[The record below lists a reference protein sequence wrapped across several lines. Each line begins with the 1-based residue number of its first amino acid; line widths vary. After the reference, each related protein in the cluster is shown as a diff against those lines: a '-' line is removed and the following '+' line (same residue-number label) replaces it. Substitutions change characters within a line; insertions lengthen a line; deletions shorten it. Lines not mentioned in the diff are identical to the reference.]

1 MMRIFISIKQ
11 AGKRKDYI
19 TKKEL
24 VLPKVPLNLREL
36 ISGIVQINVVEYN
49 NKARE
54 PWIMNYLSSEEIENQ
69 AETGKVGFGEPKN
82 SQQADVTKAI
92 AAALT
97 AFEDGI
103 YRVFSD
109 EKEISELD
117 EMLSLNEGDVLT
129 FIRFTMLAGR
139 MW

>member
-1 MMRIFISIKQ
+1 LS
-11 AGKRKDYI
+11 
-19 TKKEL
+19 E
-24 VLPKVPLNLREL
+24 VPLNLREI
-36 ISGIVQINVVEYN
+36 ISEIVQINVGEYN
-49 NKARE
+49 NKACE
-54 PWIMNYLSSEEIENQ
+54 PWIMKYLSSEEIENQ
-69 AETGKVGFGEPKN
+69 AETGKVGFGERKN

-92 AAALT
+92 AAALV

-103 YRVFSD
+103 YRVFSG

-117 EMLSLNEGDVLT
+117 EMLSLNEEDVLT